1 MKNIFLT
8 QGIYNDTHNSLFFK
22 TDINWII
29 YAQKLKF
36 NIIQI
41 NSVSSLNSQKV
52 HGIIFSG
59 GNDLFELSRKPVNLI
74 RDKLE
79 KKIIRFAI
87 KKKIPCLFVCRGMQL
102 LAKINKLNL
111 KKDRNKFHV
120 NNNHK
125 ISFEK
130 KTLNVN
136 SFHNYVVNGK
146 NKNIITL
153 ARTIKDQT
161 IEMFEHKKYNF
172 LAMMFHPERISPDQK
187 KIDQIIKNFF
197 KL

>member
-8 QGIYNDTHNSLFFK
+8 QGIYKDKNKSFFFK

-29 YAQKLKF
+29 YSQKLKF
-36 NIIQI
+36 NIIQV
-41 NSVSSLNSQKV
+41 NSLASLNLQKV

-59 GNDLFELSRKPVNLI
+59 GNDLFELQKKPENLM

-79 KKIIRFAI
+79 KKIIKFAI

-102 LAKINKLNL
+102 LAKMNKLNL
-111 KKDRNKFHV
+111 KKDKNKFHL
-120 NNNHK
+120 NNNHR
-125 ISFEK
+125 ISFKK
-130 KTLNVN
+130 KTLKVN
-136 SFHNYVVNGK
+136 SFHNYVINGK

-153 ARTIKDQT
+153 ARTTKDQT
-161 IEMFEHKKYNF
+161 IEMIEHKKYNF

-187 KIDQIIKNFF
+187 KVDRIVKNFF